1 LVLACSTTGEVS
13 HVQLTLNSLPL
24 HGSDLKKEIEI
35 VHEIPRFC
43 QTLTYGDPKTEIGD
57 CEKLNDALV
66 RNGDTVWVTYTAKA
80 ECREIERV
88 REYLQKLTG
97 ALNGNPPIENEDS
110 LSATILSQAFSG
122 GYAQLLRKDLF
133 TPWKSEIKQMNKEV
147 FTRTN
152 CLHYLIQLLRIVHT
166 RDWGTNPQNMKFL
179 EIVILET
186 LHPFAAVM
194 KFRRYVYIMAIP
206 MHAHVMSPNTD
217 HYCII

>member
-1 LVLACSTTGEVS
+1 MTGAHAFTLEFGTPIKWACPRMSRVFSLRLVLACSTTGEVS

-43 QTLTYGDPKTEIGD
+43 QTLTYGDPKTELGD

-88 REYLQKLTG
+88 REYLQKLTD
-97 ALNGNPPIENEDS
+97 ALNDNPPIENEDS

-122 GYAQLLRKDLF
+122 GYAQLLRNVIIMKGIK
-133 TPWKSEIKQMNKEV
+133 TKS
-147 FTRTN
+147 
-152 CLHYLIQLLRIVHT
+152 
-166 RDWGTNPQNMKFL
+166 G
-179 EIVILET
+179 
-186 LHPFAAVM
+186 
-194 KFRRYVYIMAIP
+194 
-206 MHAHVMSPNTD
+206 
-217 HYCII
+217 